1 MAVVLATWLGA
12 LPGPGVAKETAKQ
25 TPAPPPASGDLA
37 AVLAAVREPGASAVL
52 VNVWAT
58 WCEPCRQEMPEI
70 VRFYRDH
77 RAGGL
82 RLVLVS
88 ADDPESRREVARFL
102 AKVGVGVGVGVGADA
117 AGARLFIKTGDDM
130 AFING
135 LDARWSGAVPAS
147 FLFDGRG
154 QERHF
159 WPGRVTLPDLEGGLA
174 EIAGHA
180 SDATNKKTKGHP

>member
-1 MAVVLATWLGA
+1 MAVVLAACLGA
-12 LPGPGVAKETAKQ
+12 LPGTGAAKEVVKETAKQ
-25 TPAPPPASGDLA
+25 TVAKAAPAPASGDLA
-37 AVLAAVREPGASAVL
+37 DILAAVREPGASAVL

-58 WCEPCRQEMPEI
+58 WCEPCREEMPDLI
-70 VRFYRDH
+70 RFYRDH

-88 ADDPESRREVARFL
+88 ADDPQSRREVARFL
-102 AKVGVGVGVGVGADA
+102 AKVGVGAHTGGP
-117 AGARLFIKTGDDM
+117 RLFIKTGDDM

-135 LDARWSGAVPAS
+135 LDARWSGALPAS

-154 QERHF
+154 RQRHF

-174 EIAGHA
+174 EIE
-180 SDATNKKTKGHP
+180 KTKGHP